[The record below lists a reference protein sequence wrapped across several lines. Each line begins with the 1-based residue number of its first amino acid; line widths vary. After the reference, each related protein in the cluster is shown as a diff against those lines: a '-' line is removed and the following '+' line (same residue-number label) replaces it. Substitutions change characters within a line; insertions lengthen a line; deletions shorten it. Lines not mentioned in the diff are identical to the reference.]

1 MKRSIAGILT
11 VLLAMTSFG
20 GAATAAPALTLQ
32 QQLDARVAG
41 MPGAGVVVGVID
53 HGKQSIYIAG
63 QSGNARPLD
72 AHTLFEIGSDTKTFT
87 ATVLADMALRGQV
100 HLNDP
105 VTKYLPGVHIGSK
118 GGKYVTLLNLAEQR
132 SGLPRLPTNMDDVA
146 GADPY
151 ADYSI
156 ADLYAFLNGYALTR
170 APGASFEYSNLGI
183 GVLGQALANKAGMTY
198 PALLKARVFDP
209 LHMTETSVATVPAN
223 DPVQL
228 AVGHADDAP
237 VGSWHFQ
244 ALAPAGG
251 IRSNVTDMLKYL
263 RCNMGQG
270 PLAQACL
277 FAHKPRIDGA
287 PGHKI
292 GLVWWTNPISGIVS
306 HGGDTAGYHAFVAV
320 SKDRK
325 TGVVVMSNGIGV
337 EDIAVH
343 VLVPSF
349 PIASC
354 ATKILP
360 SEVDPRSF
368 VGVYCNQA
376 NAINFH
382 VAAGKSADEL
392 MIALDPQPALSYVRT
407 GPSTFTA
414 ASVGA
419 SIAFA
424 LQSGNVIGFNFAQHG
439 AAFSAVRLGAGG
451 QAVVTSV
458 PSQFP
463 AEIALDPATLQ
474 SYVGTYS
481 GSGVSFVVTL
491 RGNRLYAQLTGQ
503 NAVQIYASAK
513 DAFYYKIVD
522 AQITFGRDASN
533 NVISLTLHQ
542 NGNTVLATRVS
553 PL

>member
-1 MKRSIAGILT
+1 MLT
-11 VLLAMTSFG
+11 VLLAMAAPG
-20 GAATAAPALTLQ
+20 GATTAPPASALQ

-41 MPGAGVVVGVID
+41 MSGVGVVVGVID
-53 HGKQSIYIAG
+53 HGKQSIYVAG
-63 QSGNARPLD
+63 QSGNAGPLD

-87 ATVLADMALRGQV
+87 ATVLADMVLHGQV
-100 HLNDP
+100 RLSDP
-105 VTKYLPGVHIGSK
+105 IANYLPGVRVGSK
-118 GGKYVTLLNLAEQR
+118 DGKSITLLNLAEQR

-146 GADPY
+146 GDDPY
-151 ADYSI
+151 ADYST
-156 ADLYAFLNGYALTR
+156 ADLYAFLNGYSLTR
-170 APGASFEYSNLGI
+170 APGASYEYSNLGI
-183 GVLGQALANKAGMTY
+183 GVLGQALANKAGLTY

-223 DPVQL
+223 DPAQL
-228 AVGHADDAP
+228 AVGHADGVP

-251 IRSNVTDMLKYL
+251 IRSNVIDMLKYL

-270 PLAQACL
+270 PLARACL
-277 FAHKPRIDGA
+277 FAHQPRIDGA

-292 GLVWWTNPISGIVS
+292 GLVWWTNPLSGIVS
-306 HGGDTAGYHAFVAV
+306 HGGDTAGYHAFVAI

-337 EDIAVH
+337 EDIAEH

-354 ATKILP
+354 ATKIAP
-360 SEVDPRSF
+360 NEVDPRSY
-368 VGVYCNQA
+368 VGVYCNRA

-407 GPSTFTA
+407 GPATFTA

-419 SIAFA
+419 SISFA
-424 LQSGNVIGFNFAQHG
+424 LQSGHVVGFNFAQHG
-439 AAFSAVRLGAGG
+439 AALSAVRLGAGG
-451 QAVVTSV
+451 QAVVASV

-463 AEIALDPATLQ
+463 AEVALDTATLQ
-474 SYVGTYS
+474 SYVGTYT
-481 GSGVSFVVTL
+481 GSGISFVVTL

-503 NAVQIYASAK
+503 SAVQIYASAK
-513 DAFYYKIVD
+513 DAFFYKIVD
-522 AQITFGRDASN
+522 AQITFGRDASDH
-533 NVISLTLHQ
+533 VTSLTLHQ
-542 NGNTVLATRVS
+542 NGNDVLAARVS

>member
-1 MKRSIAGILT
+1 MA
-11 VLLAMTSFG
+11 APG
-20 GAATAAPALTLQ
+20 GAIAASPGPSLQ

-41 MPGAGVVVGVID
+41 MPGVGVVVGVID

-87 ATVLADMALRGQV
+87 ATVLADMALHGQV

-105 VTKYLPGVHIGSK
+105 VSKYLPGVHVGSM
-118 GGKYVTLLNLAEQR
+118 GGTYVTLLNLAEQR
-132 SGLPRLPTNMDDVA
+132 SGLPRLPSNMDDVA

-151 ADYSI
+151 ADYST

-170 APGASFEYSNLGI
+170 APGASYEYSNLGI
-183 GVLGQALANKAGMTY
+183 GVLGQALANRAGVSY

-228 AVGHADDAP
+228 AVGHADGAP
-237 VGSWHFQ
+237 VGPWHFQ

-251 IRSNVTDMLKYL
+251 VRSNVIDMLKYL

-270 PLAQACL
+270 PLARACL
-277 FAHKPRIDGA
+277 FAHRPRIDGA
-287 PGHKI
+287 PGHTI
-292 GLVWWTNPISGIVS
+292 GLVWWTNPVSGVVS

-320 SKDRK
+320 SKDRT

-337 EDIAVH
+337 ADIAAH
-343 VLVPSF
+343 VLAPSY

-354 ATKILP
+354 ATTIAS
-360 SEVDPRSF
+360 SETDPRSY
-368 VGVYCNQA
+368 VGVYCYQA
-376 NAINFH
+376 AGVNFH
-382 VAAGKSADEL
+382 IAPGASADEL
-392 MIALDPQPALSYVRT
+392 MIALDPQQALRYVRT
-407 GPSTFTA
+407 GPTTFAA

-419 SIAFA
+419 TVSFVV
-424 LQSGNVIGFNFAQHG
+424 QSGNVVGFNFAQHG
-439 AAFSAVRLGAGG
+439 VAFPAMRLGAGG
-451 QAVVTSV
+451 QAVVASL

-463 AEIALDPATLQ
+463 AEVALDPATLQ
-474 SYVGTYS
+474 SYVGTYN
-481 GSGVSFVVTL
+481 GQGVSFVVTL

-503 NAVQIYASAK
+503 SAVQIYASAK
-513 DAFYYKIVD
+513 DAFFYKIVD
-522 AQITFGRDASN
+522 AQITFSRDASGS
-533 NVISLTLHQ
+533 VTSLTLHQ
-542 NGNTVLATRVS
+542 NGNDVLATRAS
-553 PL
+553 SI